1 MQTLFG
7 GVVAQ
12 HVFPPPL
19 PRGGSSSRIAS
30 GPMIARTGLERYR
43 PQLDTRG
50 PKMISIIT
58 PTFNE
63 EKSSNRRFGHSDPP

>member
-12 HVFPPPL
+12 HVVPPPL

-30 GPMIARTGLERYR
+30 GPMIARTGTV